1 MPPGAKVAAIGPE
14 NNARA
19 VRQSPLAFSAG
30 STLEELVMELSAVN
44 DVHQTSP
51 ASLLADLAT
60 GQTKDQ
66 SGGPHEGLGKV
77 LHRTHLPAITRAMN
91 EWQAMKAQPSDTE
104 ARNPMHKTR
113 FTEKRHAPVDQSH
126 VVTRAIN
133 HEQVK
138 AARHTSRGRMI
149 RCATFEP
156 TEENRHE
163 LRSGHVA
170 EALGCYEGAR
180 KQQRGTRQQRKA
192 EPNAHETTLGK
203 RSRKRFDP
211 RQVART
217 RTAP

>member
-1 MPPGAKVAAIGPE
+1 
-14 NNARA
+14 
-19 VRQSPLAFSAG
+19 
-30 STLEELVMELSAVN
+30 MELSAVN

-126 VVTRAIN
+126 VVSMSQSMSSTTTAISLDMMRN
-133 HEQVK
+133 WLWNGPDNP
-138 AARHTSRGRMI
+138 AS
-149 RCATFEP
+149 
-156 TEENRHE
+156 
-163 LRSGHVA
+163 
-170 EALGCYEGAR
+170 
-180 KQQRGTRQQRKA
+180 
-192 EPNAHETTLGK
+192 
-203 RSRKRFDP
+203 
-211 RQVART
+211 
-217 RTAP
+217 